1 MAAALA
7 VVRPIRPVER
17 EVLEFAVGIKAYE
30 PTPGGR
36 WRVRWVEAGRRRD
49 TSALTRD
56 DAVAKA
62 TALVER
68 LSRGVA
74 TDLAR
79 ATGADLVAHYL
90 DPARTPPK
98 VDRWSDKHR
107 DAQER
112 WCRGY
117 VLPELG
123 HIPCAKLTRLD
134 FQRVIDR
141 AATPSIAQHLRRCLT
156 GIVNAGLEE
165 GYLLA
170 LQDVLRGVRW
180 QPPGDELIDLDA
192 ELIDDDEDDERAVDP
207 AEIPTTEAVHALAHA
222 VAEASGSH
230 RGAPGVWWRE
240 LEVLLVAYSGMRWG
254 EHAALRSGRVDAA
267 NRRIAVH
274 RQIVEVGGTLKLALP
289 KGRRRRTTAYPE
301 VTPGGVD
308 LAAMVESRVAEVG
321 PDGLLFPAPR
331 GGWARRSNYGRN
343 LWDPAA
349 EAVAWPRRADGR
361 WLWPF
366 HSLRHVFATWA
377 LSIGI
382 PIEDVSRFMGH
393 SSTRVTQD
401 IYIHVHGDHWARF
414 HETTKA
420 DHAAV

>member
-1 MAAALA
+1 MATVLA

-17 EVLEFAVGIKAYE
+17 EVLEFALGIKAYE

-36 WRVRWVEAGRRRD
+36 WRVRWIEAGRRRD

-79 ATGADLVAHYL
+79 ATGAHLVAHYL

-134 FQRVIDR
+134 FQRILDR
-141 AATPSIAQHLRRCLT
+141 ATTPATAQHLRRCLT

-180 QPPGDELIDLDA
+180 QRPGNELIDLDD
-192 ELIDDDEDDERAVDP
+192 ELIDDEEDDERAVDP
-207 AEIPTTEAVHALAHA
+207 AEIPTTDAVHALAHA

-230 RGAPGVWWRE
+230 RRAPGMWWRE
-240 LEVLLVAYSGMRWG
+240 LEILLVAYSGMRWG
-254 EHAALRSGRVDAA
+254 EHAALRAGRVDAL

-274 RQIVEVGGTLKLALP
+274 RQVVEVGGSVKLALP

-308 LAAMVESRVAEVG
+308 LAALVERRLAEVG
-321 PDGLLFPAPR
+321 SDGLLFPAPR

-349 EAVAWPRRADGR
+349 ATVDWPRRE
-361 WLWPF
+361 
-366 HSLRHVFATWA
+366 
-377 LSIGI
+377 IG
-382 PIEDVSRFMGH
+382 
-393 SSTRVTQD
+393 
-401 IYIHVHGDHWARF
+401 
-414 HETTKA
+414 
-420 DHAAV
+420 